1 MLGAL
6 SVMAED
12 RWGGFPGSAWGT
24 QGKVTGQG
32 TFPGRSL
39 GEAGAGDTGRRHW
52 TQLPVLPA
60 PWRTQGFGFLC
71 EMESHE
77 SLMHTALQQG
87 YTVGPLSSLPTGPGA
102 REHLA
107 VTTLNPP
114 VISPKLSQERCNR
127 CV

>member
-12 RWGGFPGSAWGT
+12 RWGAFPGSGWGIPGHGARNLPG
-24 QGKVTGQG
+24 QVT
-32 TFPGRSL
+32 
-39 GEAGAGDTGRRHW
+39 GAGDTGRRHW
-52 TQLPVLPA
+52 AQFSVLLA

-87 YTVGPLSSLPTGPGA
+87 HTVGPLSSPPTGPGA

-114 VISPKLSQERCNR
+114 SSDLA
-127 CV
+127 